1 MVSESAWHAARKL
14 ANANGYRIRTTAA
27 GDDVVVRKVDEVE
40 VSPVFRGE
48 SSRED
53 AWIYAAGLVAVQS

>member
-1 MVSESAWHAARKL
+1 MDWQAARKL
-14 ANANGYRIRTTAA
+14 ANANGYRVRTTAM